1 VPIAPS
7 RKPSA
12 DNTGTALDITAALL
26 LLAQIKTES
35 SGVSGRDAL
44 VEQHQGLKRLL
55 EE

>member
-1 VPIAPS
+1 VPIVPS
-7 RKPSA
+7 RKLSA
-12 DNTGTALDITAALL
+12 DNPGTALDITAALL

-35 SGVSGRDAL
+35 SGVSGRGAI